1 MLVGY
6 GEDGKMNATIITT
19 KEEVDYQFWYP
30 GRNKVIKEY
39 KYIKDKYSWE
49 NEFDFKNESAK
60 STNSPKIYDLRTPQ
74 KKSRK
79 MEIHSDDTSD
89 VTFDLSKDDD
99 YTQSGRKWE
108 SKSTTPTNTKKFSF
122 GCSSSRINDTR
133 FYFQQKKPHQV
144 IRRANYLRLKGIKHK
159 AKTAIN
165 QMKSKQSFC

>member
-1 MLVGY
+1 M
-6 GEDGKMNATIITT
+6 
-19 KEEVDYQFWYP
+19 
-30 GRNKVIKEY
+30 IKEY

-49 NEFDFKNESAK
+49 NEFDFKNESAE

-79 MEIHSDDTSD
+79 TEMHSDGTSD

-108 SKSTTPTNTKKFSF
+108 SKSTTPTNTKKFSC

-144 IRRANYLRLKGIKHK
+144 IR
-159 AKTAIN
+159 
-165 QMKSKQSFC
+165 